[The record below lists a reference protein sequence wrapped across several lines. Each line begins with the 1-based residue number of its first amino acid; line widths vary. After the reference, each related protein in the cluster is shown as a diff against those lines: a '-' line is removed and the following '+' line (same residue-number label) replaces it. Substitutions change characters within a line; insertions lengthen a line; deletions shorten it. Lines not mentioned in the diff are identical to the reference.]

1 MTRKQWV
8 VSNSSSSPSQTKTKV
23 PDAVKDTLTEKAR
36 VVIDNIIKPNHI
48 SPPPSENDFNYL
60 VDVYSKWYRNY
71 FYFCS
76 TYNCPHP
83 NAISPSFDIKWA
95 RMEYVGKDKFNISYM
110 RHTDKWGEIHQEISM
125 IDSLKAIVEESYFSP

>member
-8 VSNSSSSPSQTKTKV
+8 VSSSPKSKPKV
-23 PDAVKDTLTEKAR
+23 TDIIKQKLTDKAN
-36 VVIDNIIKPNHI
+36 VLIETVIKPNHI
-48 SPPPSENDFNYL
+48 DTHPTDNDFNYL

-83 NAISPSFDIKWA
+83 NAIAPSFDIKWA
-95 RMEYVGKDKFNISYM
+95 RMEYVGNDKFNGSYL
-110 RHTDKWGEIHQEISM
+110 RHTGKWAEVFQELSIL
-125 IDSLKAIVEESYFSP
+125 DSLKEITDESYFAP

>member
-8 VSNSSSSPSQTKTKV
+8 AVASSSSQKTKV
-23 PDAVKDTLTEKAR
+23 PDAVKETLTEKASLLIEN
-36 VVIDNIIKPNHI
+36 VIKPNHI
-48 SPPPSENDFNYL
+48 SPPPTDHNFNYL

-83 NAISPSFDIKWA
+83 NAIAPSFEIKWA
-95 RMEYVGKDKFNISYM
+95 RMEYVGEDKFNVSYM
-110 RHTDKWGEIHQEISM
+110 RHTEKWAEVYQEISM
-125 IDSLKAIVEESYFSP
+125 IDSLKAITEEDYFAP